1 MSPLLARM
9 GWNPDS
15 PTNALRVSLLV
26 YLREQ
31 LRQREGPF
39 PPPSSLAE
47 MDDLRRW
54 IAWLDGAEVST

>member
-1 MSPLLARM
+1 M
-9 GWNPDS
+9 GWNPDA
-15 PTNALRVSLLV
+15 PTNKLRVSLLA

-31 LRQREGPF
+31 LRQEGRF
-39 PPPSSLAE
+39 PPTVE